1 MKANSPRFVY
11 YVLVSCLTL
20 WSCTKPYE
28 PAPTPI
34 EQTSLLLTG
43 SVGNTNIWK
52 LKDILVDNVSQP
64 ISVSVATFNKTYK
77 RDGTF
82 IDSDGNIGKWN
93 MVQTDSLFEK
103 VTNSPAAAAAFAVQ
117 GYHISELN
125 CSELK
130 LEYFVNAHKISTVY
144 KSVP

>member
-1 MKANSPRFVY
+1 MKANTPRFVF
-11 YVLVSCLTL
+11 YVLVSVLL
-20 WSCTKPYE
+20 IASCTKPYE

-34 EQTSLLLTG
+34 EKTSLLLTG
-43 SVGNTNIWK
+43 SVGNSNIWK
-52 LKDILVDNVSQP
+52 LRDILVDNVSQP
-64 ISVSVATFNKTYK
+64 MSVPLSIFNKTYK

-103 VTNSPAAAAAFAVQ
+103 VTNCPPTAVAAQ
-117 GYHISELN
+117 GYHISHLTS
-125 CSELK
+125 SELV
-130 LEYFVNAHKISTVY
+130 LDYFVNTHKVSTIY